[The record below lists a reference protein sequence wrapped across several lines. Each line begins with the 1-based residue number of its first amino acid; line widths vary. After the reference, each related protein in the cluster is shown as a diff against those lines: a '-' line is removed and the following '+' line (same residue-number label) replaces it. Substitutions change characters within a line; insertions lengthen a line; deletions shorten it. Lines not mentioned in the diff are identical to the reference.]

1 MIIRKAEIACVA
13 ATKEQYPTE
22 GYPEVAFA
30 GRSNVGKSS
39 LINTLVNRRSLAR
52 TSSTPGKTRTINF
65 YNINDAIYLVD
76 LPGYGYAKVSK
87 EEKKKWSGMI
97 EGYLNNRQE
106 LKTVILLVDIR
117 HEPTNDDKL
126 MLEWMRNSGKDIV
139 VVATK
144 ADKLSKN
151 EMMKHVPMVKKAL
164 NLTPNDKFITFSSQ
178 TKQGKEELW
187 EIIKTACGY
196 VESVNK

>member
-1 MIIRKAEIACVA
+1 MIIRKAEIACIA
-13 ATKEQYPTE
+13 ATKEQYPQE

-164 NLTPNDKFITFSSQ
+164 NLTANDKFIAFSSQ

-196 VESVNK
+196 VDVVNK